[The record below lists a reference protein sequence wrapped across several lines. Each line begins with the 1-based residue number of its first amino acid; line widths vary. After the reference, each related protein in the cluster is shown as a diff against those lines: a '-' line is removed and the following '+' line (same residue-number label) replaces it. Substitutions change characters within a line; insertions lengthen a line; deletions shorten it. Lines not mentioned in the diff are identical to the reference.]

1 MSQDSQQIV
10 SFGQIDLNSEM
21 LKNAP
26 VADDLPILPTRD
38 MVLFPGITV
47 PISLGRE
54 ASLRTAEA
62 AHAKI

>member
-1 MSQDSQQIV
+1 MSKDSQQIV

-21 LKNAP
+21 LKSKP

-47 PISLGRE
+47 LY
-54 ASLRTAEA
+54 L
-62 AHAKI
+62 